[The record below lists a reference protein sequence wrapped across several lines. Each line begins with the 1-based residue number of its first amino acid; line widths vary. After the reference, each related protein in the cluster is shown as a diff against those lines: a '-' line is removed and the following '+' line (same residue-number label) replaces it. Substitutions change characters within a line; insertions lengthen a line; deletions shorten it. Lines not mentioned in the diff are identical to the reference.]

1 MNTTFK
7 DIDWGA
13 FKDKRVLIYGGLGF
27 IGWNLTKEC
36 IRLGA
41 KVTVVDDLSNS
52 EISFKMPELREVE
65 LVRHSVNY
73 QPVHDHALEADFI
86 IWACSTQ
93 ISKAHHHP
101 VPDMMT
107 NAAAFAYMC
116 DTVAFNQ
123 KYRANKIQRIIYC
136 GSVSVFGQPSTGWI
150 NGSTLPNPRSH
161 YAISKLAGEH
171 YARLYMH
178 EPYNL
183 PITVIRYSNVYGPG
197 QTPTGGRTCGVIGK
211 FIHEYLTSGEMEIYG
226 EGSDIRDY
234 TYIDDVVAFTLGS
247 CILRSPNLGV
257 FNFGTGVGCDIHHL
271 IDLIDAEGDAPRQ
284 VSFEEKRQIDTV
296 SRRIV
301 DPQDVKWQTG
311 WDKFV
316 PLDQGIRWTMGWYA
330 DHLQAINDADDH
342 E

>member
-1 MNTTFK
+1 MNTNFK
-7 DIDWGA
+7 DIDWSA
-13 FKDKRVLIYGGLGF
+13 FKDKRVLIYGGMGF

-36 IRLGA
+36 LRLGA
-41 KVTVVDDLSNS
+41 KVTIVDDLSNS
-52 EISFKMPELREVE
+52 EISFNMPELRDVE

-73 QPVHDHALEADFI
+73 QPVHEHARDADFI

-93 ISKAHHHP
+93 ISRIPYDPSA
-101 VPDMMT
+101 DLMT
-107 NAAAFAYMC
+107 NAGSFAYML
-116 DTVAFNQ
+116 DLVSRFKDRKQ
-123 KYRANKIQRIIYC
+123 PRIIYC

-171 YARLYMH
+171 YARMYMR

-226 EGSDIRDY
+226 EGTDIRDY

-247 CILRSPNLGV
+247 CIIRDTNRRT
-257 FNFGTGVGCDIHHL
+257 FNFGTGVGSDIHHL
-271 IDLIDAEGDAPRQ
+271 IDLIDAEGYAPRQ

-311 WDKFV
+311 WDTFV
-316 PLDQGIRWTMGWYA
+316 PLDEGIRWTMGWYA
-330 DHLQAINDADDH
+330 DHLQQINDADDH

>member
-7 DIDWGA
+7 DIDWSA

-36 IRLGA
+36 LRMGA
-41 KVTVVDDLSNS
+41 KVTIVDDLSNS
-52 EISFKMPELREVE
+52 EISFNMPELRDVE

-73 QPVHDHALEADFI
+73 QPVHEHAMNADYI

-93 ISKAHHHP
+93 ISRAQYDP
-101 VPDMMT
+101 VNDMMT
-107 NAAAFAYMC
+107 NAGAFAYMC
-116 DTVAFNQ
+116 DLIARN
-123 KYRANKIQRIIYC
+123 KYNVQRIIYC

-150 NGSTLPNPRSH
+150 TGSTVPNPASH

-171 YARLYMH
+171 YARMYMRD
-178 EPYNL
+178 PYNL

-226 EGSDIRDY
+226 EGTDIRDY

-247 CILRSPNLGV
+247 CILRDTNRRT
-257 FNFGTGVGCDIHHL
+257 FNFGTGIGHDIHEL
-271 IDLIDAEGDAPRQ
+271 INLIDAEGDAPRQ

-311 WDKFV
+311 WSTFV
-316 PLDQGIRWTMGWYA
+316 PLADGIRWTMGWYA